1 MESLIDK
8 TLCSV
13 MDGIR
18 NVDVSALSLLH
29 AFKKKPTLAQVL
41 LLIIEKI
48 RANAVRNKQ
57 MEFYS

>member
-1 MESLIDK
+1 
-8 TLCSV
+8 

-41 LLIIEKI
+41 LLILEKI